1 MSADMVEWRQ
11 GIARIMKMSNEEFD
25 RIVQRAIRRIPEEIR
40 QHLDNI
46 VISVQ
51 KRPSRRLLEDMDL
64 PPDEPL
70 LGVFEGVSL
79 LERSVTEPP
88 LYPDT
93 IFLFQEPLQEMCET
107 LEELEEEIEITV
119 VHEVAHYL
127 GMTEERLEELGYE

>member
-1 MSADMVEWRQ
+1 MVEWRQ

>member
-1 MSADMVEWRQ
+1 MVEWRQ
-11 GIARIMKMSNEEFD
+11 GNAPIMKLSNEEFD

-46 VISVQ
+46 VISVR

>member
-11 GIARIMKMSNEEFD
+11 GLARIMKMSNEEFD

>member
-1 MSADMVEWRQ
+1 LSADMVEWRQ